1 MVMKQKFNDSI
12 SQKFG
17 CEPHKRTLRELLDTG
32 CLVVDKDCGPT
43 SHKVVENVKNILKV
57 EKAGHSGT
65 LDPQVSGVLIIGLN
79 RATRLMEY
87 MLKSPKTYM
96 CLMYIH
102 KPVSDAQLELTLQ
115 KFRGKIM
122 QTPPLISAVKRRARE
137 REIYKL
143 EVIETS
149 QENQYVLFEVM
160 CQHGTYIRK
169 LCTDIGESL
178 KVNAQMME
186 LRRLKAGP
194 KDEKSPAL
202 ISTDELHSLWDVYKE
217 YEKKLKKE
225 KDVAKQNEIQ
235 DTLKKIE
242 LKLRQHIL
250 PMEELLDDLK
260 KVVLRDTA
268 ISTITHG
275 SDVGIPGIL
284 LVDDEIDMGEEVAL
298 MSGRGELVAIG
309 TAFMSGSE
317 ILKKDKGA
325 AIKTEKVFMHK
336 GVYPKS
342 WF

>member
-1 MVMKQKFNDSI
+1 MVVKQKFNDTI

-17 CEPHKRTLRELLDTG
+17 CEPHNRSLRELLDTG

-57 EKAGHSGT
+57 DKAGHSGT
-65 LDPQVSGVLIIGLN
+65 LDPQVSGVLVIGLN

-102 KPVSDAQLELTLQ
+102 KPVSDSQLELTLQ

-143 EVIETS
+143 EVIEKN
-149 QENQYVLFEVM
+149 QDNQYVLFEVM

-178 KVNAQMME
+178 KVNAQMIE

-202 ISTDELHSLWDVYKE
+202 ISTDELHSLWDLYKE

-225 KDVAKQNEIQ
+225 KDEEKQNQ
-235 DTLKKIE
+235 LKESLHIIE
-242 LKLRQHIL
+242 QKLRVHIL

-260 KVVLRDTA
+260 KIVLRDTA
-268 ISTITHG
+268 ISTVCHG
-275 SDVGIPGIL
+275 SDVGCPGIL
-284 LVDDEIDMGEEVAL
+284 SVDDEIEMGEEIAL

-309 TAFMSGSE
+309 TAFMSGNE

-325 AIKTEKVFMHK
+325 AVKTEKVFMHK